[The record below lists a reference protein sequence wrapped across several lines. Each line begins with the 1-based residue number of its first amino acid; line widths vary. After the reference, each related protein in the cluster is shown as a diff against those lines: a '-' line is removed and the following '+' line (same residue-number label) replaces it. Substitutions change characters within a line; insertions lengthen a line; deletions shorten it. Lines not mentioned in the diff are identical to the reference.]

1 MYIFN
6 KVIVLYL
13 NSTVLMDIRGLI
25 KTGKNLRD
33 HYNNTNYIIYLI
45 E

>member
-33 HYNNTNYIIYLI
+33 HHNSTNYNIYVI
-45 E
+45 V